1 MDNQNT
7 ITISTTP
14 AAAGTP
20 AAGQRL
26 VTASFK
32 NPARSATI
40 IIPSTVWDD
49 LVTCPEQ
56 YRAILDA
63 VLEKAVKS
71 ILSKHLNAFSLW
83 PSTIDAGY
91 FAPAAILDEATNAN
105 NQWLSKEELES
116 AWKTSATREQ
126 WVTRDDYK
134 TSPAFRKAVAHYEE
148 QVLKLSGKTSQ
159 FDPTD
164 LDLILAKMKPED
176 LTTEFGAF
184 VVRRVEA
191 IRNRPVKPREANTHL
206 L

>member
-1 MDNQNT
+1 MDSLNT
-7 ITISTTP
+7 TTIHTTP
-14 AAAGTP
+14 AAAGQP
-20 AAGQRL
+20 ATGQRL

-40 IIPSTVWDD
+40 IIPSIVWDD
-49 LVTCPEQ
+49 LAAVPEQ
-56 YRAILDA
+56 YRPILDA

-71 ILSKHLNAFSLW
+71 IISKHLNAFSLW
-83 PSTIDAGY
+83 PSSLDAGY
-91 FAPAAILDEATNAN
+91 FAASAILDEATSAN
-105 NQWLSKEELES
+105 NQWLSKEELEN
-116 AWKTSATREQ
+116 AWRESATRKQ
-126 WVTRDDYK
+126 WVNRDDYK
-134 TSPAFRKAVAHYEE
+134 TSAPFRKAVAHYEE

-159 FDPTD
+159 FDPSD
-164 LDLILAKMKPED
+164 LDLILAKMKPDD